1 MSKQQFNAEE
11 LAKLFHKIHTK
22 LDWLTCFVKECC
34 AKIPVNIGSGVGLF
48 KRFYNGK
55 WEFKSI
61 LPGSNITITEQ
72 NDTITINSTTEPIS
86 CDNIKDCLGI
96 SEEGDVDKYLN
107 EQGNF
112 VTVLGTVT
120 SVGLSS
126 GTGISIGGT
135 NPITSSGTI
144 SVTNTAPDQ
153 IVLLNAGAGISTSGT
168 YPNFTIT
175 NTSPATADYI
185 QLISNTNT
193 IDLDVTTNVLTADV
207 NYQNTTDINIS
218 EDALGLKADLTTTT
232 VTPGNYTNTN
242 ITVDSKGRVT
252 AASNGTGNTTD
263 VEIILFKSSTTTV
276 VTGKTLETSI
286 YSIPLPT
293 DGLNYIIEIYSQAQI
308 TTFAGAGITQRFRV
322 GTYASPIDGL
332 TGANSIGLQTLLA
345 TNGAGGATQIELL
358 RRYKY
363 NGGAS
368 GSIYGV
374 TTGSNISDDANTLGA
389 FTTLRSTDLT
399 VQNYLYV
406 TFNPTNIGAVVTHG
420 MITVKLI
427 KI

>member
-1 MSKQQFNAEE
+1 VDIPAPAFNS
-11 LAKLFHKIHTK
+11 T
-22 LDWLTCFVKECC
+22 
-34 AKIPVNIGSGVGLF
+34 IGSGVGLF

-263 VEIILFKSSTTTV
+263 VETILFKSTTQTT
-276 VTGKTLETSI
+276 VTGKIVETCI
-286 YSIPLPT
+286 YSIPLPM
-293 DGLNYIIEIYSQAQI
+293 DGNNYKMEIYSQSQVS
-308 TTFAGAGITQRFRV
+308 TFSAGSCSHRYRV
-322 GTYASPIDGL
+322 GTYLAPIDGAV
-332 TGANSIGLQTLLA
+332 GANSIGMQTGLGI
-345 TNGAGGATQIELL
+345 NGVNAAQQMPLTRRMSYKGG
-358 RRYKY
+358 
-363 NGGAS
+363 NS
-368 GSIYGV
+368 GTIWALSG
-374 TTGSNISDDANTLGA
+374 GSNIADDATSTAVFATLKSA
-389 FTTLRSTDLT
+389 DFTT
-399 VQNYLYV
+399 QHYLYV
-406 TFNPTNIGAVVTHG
+406 SLSSNNASNVMVNSIV
-420 MITVKLI
+420 TVKLI
-427 KI
+427 KIWFD

>member
-252 AASNGTGNTTD
+252 AASNGTGNTAD
-263 VEIILFKSSTTTV
+263 VETILYKTITPTV
-276 VTGKTLETSI
+276 VTGKTVENSI
-286 YSIPLPT
+286 YSIPLPI
-293 DGLNYIIEIYSQAQI
+293 DGYNYVIELYSNAHI
-308 TTFAGAGITQRFRV
+308 VTYPGFTQNHRIRC
-322 GTYASPIDGL
+322 GTYLAPIDGT
-332 TGANSIGLQTLLA
+332 TGANAIGNQTLIFNNQGT
-345 TNGAGGATQIELL
+345 TNGAPVYIDRKFIFKGGV
-358 RRYKY
+358 
-363 NGGAS
+363 S
-368 GSIYGV
+368 GTIFGVQTGV
-374 TTGSNISDDANTLGA
+374 TEVWNTVTPTTLMSAN
-389 FTTLRSTDLT
+389 FTT
-399 VQNYLYV
+399 QHYLYV
-406 TFNPTNIGAVVTHG
+406 CFSAMNSGVFKHNF
-420 MITVKLI
+420 ITIKLI